1 MQIFLYIMA
10 VQICHDRPLGGNF
23 GMRDIFKDAL
33 KEVVQSI
40 LPISLVVLLI
50 QLFLVGSPPE
60 KIATFLLSAFMVGLG
75 FTFFLMGVKVGML
88 PMGEAIGGELAK
100 HGSVLFL
107 VLVTFVISFLATLA
121 EPDVRVLTSTI
132 TSVSGEVISRVALLV
147 SIAFGVGIFV
157 VLSMLRIVYGVPI
170 KYLYAGSYL
179 LVIALS
185 FFTPPDYLAIS
196 FDSGG
201 VTTGPMTVPLILALG
216 TGVASVMAGRSAL
229 SDGFGL
235 IGFASIGPILGVML
249 LGVLLA

>member
-1 MQIFLYIMA
+1 MREIF
-10 VQICHDRPLGGNF
+10 Q
-23 GMRDIFKDAL
+23 DAL
-33 KEVVQSI
+33 KEVVQSV

-50 QLFLVGSPPE
+50 QIFLVGSPPE
-60 KIATFLLSAFMVGLG
+60 KIAMFLLSAFMVGLG
-75 FTFFLMGVKVGML
+75 FTFL

-100 HGSVLFL
+100 HGSILFL
-107 VLVTFVISFLATLA
+107 VLTTFAISFLATVA

-132 TSVSGEVISRVALLV
+132 TSVSDDVISRSALLF

-157 VLSMLRIVYGVPI
+157 VLSMLRIVYGVSI

-179 LVIALS
+179 LIIALS
-185 FFTPPDYLAIS
+185 LFTPPDYLAIS

-249 LGVLLA
+249 LGVLLV

>member
-1 MQIFLYIMA
+1 MREIF
-10 VQICHDRPLGGNF
+10 Q
-23 GMRDIFKDAL
+23 DAL
-33 KEVVQSI
+33 KEVVQSV
-40 LPISLVVLLI
+40 LPISLIVLLI
-50 QLFLVGSPPE
+50 QIFLVGSPLE
-60 KIATFLLSAFMVGLG
+60 KIAMFLLSAFMVGLG
-75 FTFFLMGVKVGML
+75 FTFL

-100 HGSVLFL
+100 HGSILFL
-107 VLVTFVISFLATLA
+107 VLTTFAISFLATVA

-132 TSVSGEVISRVALLV
+132 TSVSDDVISRSALLF

-157 VLSMLRIVYGVPI
+157 VLSMLRIVYGVSI

-179 LVIALS
+179 LIIALS
-185 FFTPPDYLAIS
+185 LFTPPDYLAIS

-249 LGVLLA
+249 LGVLLV

>member
-1 MQIFLYIMA
+1 
-10 VQICHDRPLGGNF
+10 
-23 GMRDIFKDAL
+23 
-33 KEVVQSI
+33 
-40 LPISLVVLLI
+40 
-50 QLFLVGSPPE
+50 
-60 KIATFLLSAFMVGLG
+60 
-75 FTFFLMGVKVGML
+75 
-88 PMGEAIGGELAK
+88 MGEAIGGELAK

-121 EPDVRVLTSTI
+121 EPDVRVLTSMI

-185 FFTPPDYLAIS
+185 FLTPPDYLAIS

-249 LGVLLA
+249 LGVLLV

>member
-1 MQIFLYIMA
+1 MREIF
-10 VQICHDRPLGGNF
+10 Q
-23 GMRDIFKDAL
+23 DAL
-33 KEVVQSI
+33 KEVVQSV

-50 QLFLVGSPPE
+50 QIFLVGSPPE
-60 KIATFLLSAFMVGLG
+60 KIAMFLLSAFMVGLG
-75 FTFFLMGVKVGML
+75 FTFF

-100 HGSVLFL
+100 HGSILFL
-107 VLVTFVISFLATLA
+107 VLTTFAISFLATVA

-132 TSVSGEVISRVALLV
+132 TSVSDDVISRSALLF

-157 VLSMLRIVYGVPI
+157 VLSMLRIVYGVSI

-179 LVIALS
+179 LIIALS
-185 FFTPPDYLAIS
+185 LFTPPDYLAIS

-249 LGVLLA
+249 LGVLLV

>member
-1 MQIFLYIMA
+1 MREIF
-10 VQICHDRPLGGNF
+10 Q
-23 GMRDIFKDAL
+23 DAL
-33 KEVVQSI
+33 KEVVQSV

-50 QLFLVGSPPE
+50 QIFLVGSPPE
-60 KIATFLLSAFMVGLG
+60 KIAMFLLSAFMVGLG
-75 FTFFLMGVKVGML
+75 FTFF

-100 HGSVLFL
+100 HGSILFL
-107 VLVTFVISFLATLA
+107 VLTTFAISFLATVA

-132 TSVSGEVISRVALLV
+132 TSVSDDVISRSALLL

-157 VLSMLRIVYGVPI
+157 VLSMLRIVYGVSI

-179 LVIALS
+179 LIIALS
-185 FFTPPDYLAIS
+185 LFTPPDYLAIS

-249 LGVLLA
+249 LGVLLV